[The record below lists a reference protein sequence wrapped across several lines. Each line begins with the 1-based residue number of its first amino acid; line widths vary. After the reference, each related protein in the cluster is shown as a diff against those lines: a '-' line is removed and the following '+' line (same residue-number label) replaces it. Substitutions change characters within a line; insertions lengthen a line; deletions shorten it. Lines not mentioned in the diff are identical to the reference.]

1 MNKALNPTDEILEGS
16 IGYNG
21 IGVILSIVRL
31 SYSYYIW
38 QLYKFGGNSTIQV
51 EIRLFRAHYYPSS
64 ES

>member
-31 SYSYYIW
+31 SYSYYI
-38 QLYKFGGNSTIQV
+38 
-51 EIRLFRAHYYPSS
+51 
-64 ES
+64 